1 MFPLIIVGYQV
12 HSQPSEHG
20 PKVVVV
26 SQLHGA
32 SVVEVVVVQVGSVGS
47 QVVVVVQAGSHG
59 SQVVVDV
66 VEVVVVQHDP
76 ASLGLHS

>member
-32 SVVEVVVVQVGSVGS
+32 SVVVVVQVGSVGS